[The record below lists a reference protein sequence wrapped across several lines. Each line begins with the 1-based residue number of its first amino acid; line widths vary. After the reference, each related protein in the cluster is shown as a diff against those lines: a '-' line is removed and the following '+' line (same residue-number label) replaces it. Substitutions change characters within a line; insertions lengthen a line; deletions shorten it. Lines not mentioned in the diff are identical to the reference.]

1 MRFASPRE
9 ERVEHAMTA
18 EEPMLIGDLMNRSVE
33 TIESKATLHAA
44 AARMRSYGI
53 GVLPVVD
60 EDQLVGIL
68 TDRDITVR
76 ATALGK
82 DPKVTHVRDA
92 MTATVVTCR
101 SDAPVAE
108 AERIMEEKAV
118 RRLVVLDSW
127 HKLVGIISLDDIST
141 LPGESRRAGEI
152 LEHLNEA

>member
-1 MRFASPRE
+1 
-9 ERVEHAMTA
+9 
-18 EEPMLIGDLMNRSVE
+18 MLIGDVMTRSVE
-33 TIESKATLHAA
+33 TIEPGATLQTA
-44 AARMRSYGI
+44 AARMRSCGI
-53 GVLPVVD
+53 GVLPVL
-60 EDQLVGIL
+60 EDGQPVGMI

-82 DPKVTHVRDA
+82 DPKKALVRDT

-101 SDAPVAE
+101 EDAPIAE
-108 AERIMEEKAV
+108 AEQLMEEKAV

-127 HKLVGIISLDDIST
+127 HQMVGIISLDDIAT